1 MSTALWMPNFYNFD
15 ESADCKNRA
24 VSSPDSRHQALKLS
38 ITFRLTAT
46 LIAVYSPRSR
56 VVKFANSAIKPMLQ
70 LEYICTEAEMRE
82 AQSLSLRQELGK
94 GSRVRTYVVLF
105 GILAFVMGA
114 AYFQMRTEIAPQ
126 YRPWF
131 LALIGVVF
139 VFLIIKRKLVRNGP
153 KKPVKIELSGRE
165 VTIINGNARSS
176 TQWSGFGECLESPNL
191 FVLVDKTKRYLL
203 VFPKRVFPDESALN
217 WFRSQAGQLRNVAAS
232 TADLPVSH
240 NAPAAVEGI
249 VLNFQL
255 GYRDYLNRLLIS
267 WWTRGF
273 LLVAY
278 SYIFG
283 LYINSLMHPDP
294 EAVNSPTKVMFV
306 FMLPIFTAGMAIIM
320 PFAALI
326 QWRQHTKYLPPRQLV
341 LSAERIGMAEPN
353 GTAFA
358 PWTAYK
364 YWRESQSC
372 FVIWKGQQWDMFP
385 KRAFTSPAD
394 IEKCRTFLQQNLKRS
409 RWFF

>member
-1 MSTALWMPNFYNFD
+1 
-15 ESADCKNRA
+15 
-24 VSSPDSRHQALKLS
+24 
-38 ITFRLTAT
+38 
-46 LIAVYSPRSR
+46 
-56 VVKFANSAIKPMLQ
+56 MLQ
-70 LEYICTEAEMRE
+70 LEYICTVAEMQE

-114 AYFQMRTEIAPQ
+114 AYFQMRTEIPPK

-131 LALIGVVF
+131 LALIAVVF
-139 VFLIIKRKLVRNGP
+139 VFTIVRGKLVRMRP
-153 KKPVKIELSGRE
+153 KKPVKIELSDRE
-165 VTIINGNARSS
+165 VTVINDNARSS
-176 TQWSGFGECLESPNL
+176 TLWSGFGECLESPNL
-191 FVLVDKTKRYLL
+191 FVLVDKSKRYLL
-203 VFPKRVFPDESALN
+203 VFPKRVFPDESARN
-217 WFRSQAGQLRNVAAS
+217 WFRSQASLRPNAVAS
-232 TADLPVSH
+232 TADQPVLHS
-240 NAPAAVEGI
+240 APPATDGI

-255 GYRDYLNRLLIS
+255 GYRDYLSRLFIS

-273 LLVAY
+273 LLVVY

-353 GTAFA
+353 GTAYA

-385 KRAFTSPAD
+385 KRAFTSQAD